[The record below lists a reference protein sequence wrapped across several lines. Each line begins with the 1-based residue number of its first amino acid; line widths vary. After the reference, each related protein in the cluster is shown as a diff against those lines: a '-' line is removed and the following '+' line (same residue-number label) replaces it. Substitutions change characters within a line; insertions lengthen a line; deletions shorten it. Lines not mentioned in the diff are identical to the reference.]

1 MIFSREK
8 DPPSLSTPLIM
19 AEEEIEI
26 VWTFKY
32 LGVIMDSRLDWG
44 SHIDQKVIKA
54 KRYLMM
60 MYKGLGASWGPT
72 LAITLWLYT
81 RII

>member
-1 MIFSREK
+1 
-8 DPPSLSTPLIM
+8 
-19 AEEEIEI
+19 
-26 VWTFKY
+26 
-32 LGVIMDSRLDWG
+32 MDSRLDWG